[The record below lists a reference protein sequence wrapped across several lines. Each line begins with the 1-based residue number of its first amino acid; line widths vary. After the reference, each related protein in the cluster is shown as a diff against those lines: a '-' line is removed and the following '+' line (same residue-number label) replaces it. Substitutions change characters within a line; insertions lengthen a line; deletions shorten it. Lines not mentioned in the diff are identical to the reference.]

1 MTWMIQQDPFNELR
15 SVQEDVNRIFNA
27 AFTRPGQEE
36 RGLEKVSWAPHIDI
50 YEGEQSIV
58 LEADLPG
65 VKASDFSL
73 SVENNI
79 LTLRGE
85 RRLEKDVKGDRYHRI
100 ERQYGRFRRTFNL
113 PSSINVE
120 KVAADLRDGVLRVT
134 LPKREEVRARQIEVE
149 VKGEGARG
157 AAGSGQAG

>member
-1 MTWMIQQDPFNELR
+1 MTWLIQRDRFNDWR
-15 SVQEDVNRIFNA
+15 GIQEDVNRIFNA
-27 AFTRPGQEE
+27 TFSQTEE
-36 RGLEKVSWAPHIDI
+36 EQSMEKMNWAPQVDI

-73 SVENNI
+73 SLENNI

-100 ERQYGRFRRTFNL
+100 ERHYGRFTRTFNL
-113 PSSINVE
+113 PSTVNVE
-120 KVAADLRDGVLRVT
+120 KVAAELRDGVLRVT
-134 LPKREEVRARQIEVE
+134 LPKREEVRSRQIQVE
-149 VKGEGARG
+149 VKG
-157 AAGSGQAG
+157 AAGAGQAG